1 MIFSATVP
9 QYIQDIARNKM
20 ESPLLLDLVGTD
32 TNQVPDTIKNNIVLV
47 SDNNQKDS
55 QLAKF
60 ITSNRDKKIMIFTET
75 KKEAKDFEY
84 KNYCHFLPLHGA
96 LS

>member
-9 QYIQDIARNKM
+9 QYIQDIAKDKM
-20 ESPLLLDLVGTD
+20 ESPLLIDLVGTD
-32 TNQVPDTIKNNIVLV
+32 TNQIPDTIQNNIVLV
-47 SDNNQKDS
+47 SDNNQKDN

-60 ITSNRDKKIMIFTET
+60 ISNNRDKKIMIFTET
-75 KKEAKDFEY
+75 KKEAREFEY
-84 KNYCHFLPLHGA
+84 KKYCHFIPLHGD